1 MKQIN
6 KTSPLPA
13 DPYTRR
19 YFSDSTVFFD
29 IETTGFSHK
38 YAFVYLIGMA
48 MRKGDTV
55 HTYQFLAENRQEEAS
70 ILSAFYGMLPCGCSL
85 FTFNGAGFDIPF
97 LKSREAL
104 LGISGNWIAYQHMDL
119 YKLTAKLSH
128 LFQLPDKKQ
137 KSVEQ
142 FLGIFREDTYSGGEL
157 INIYYQYERQHDLP
171 SEALLLLHNYEDV
184 LGMAKLL
191 PLLAYQDLFLGPVQV
206 LDARISGNGNQKELC
221 LTLKPPVSFPQKCT
235 WQKGPYRLFCQDMAA
250 ELTIEI
256 ISGEMKYYYENYKDY
271 YYLPEEDMAIHKS
284 VAAYTNP
291 AHRRRATASNC
302 YVKHSGS
309 FLPQEGGVFSPCLYP
324 GNKAKCSY
332 FQLTDMFLHDTKAL
346 EAYASHILQIV
357 YTRA

>member
-1 MKQIN
+1 MKQIH

-157 INIYYQYERQHDLP
+157 INIYYQ
-171 SEALLLLHNYEDV
+171 
-184 LGMAKLL
+184 
-191 PLLAYQDLFLGPVQV
+191 
-206 LDARISGNGNQKELC
+206 
-221 LTLKPPVSFPQKCT
+221 
-235 WQKGPYRLFCQDMAA
+235 
-250 ELTIEI
+250 
-256 ISGEMKYYYENYKDY
+256 
-271 YYLPEEDMAIHKS
+271 
-284 VAAYTNP
+284 
-291 AHRRRATASNC
+291 
-302 YVKHSGS
+302 
-309 FLPQEGGVFSPCLYP
+309 
-324 GNKAKCSY
+324 
-332 FQLTDMFLHDTKAL
+332 
-346 EAYASHILQIV
+346 
-357 YTRA
+357 